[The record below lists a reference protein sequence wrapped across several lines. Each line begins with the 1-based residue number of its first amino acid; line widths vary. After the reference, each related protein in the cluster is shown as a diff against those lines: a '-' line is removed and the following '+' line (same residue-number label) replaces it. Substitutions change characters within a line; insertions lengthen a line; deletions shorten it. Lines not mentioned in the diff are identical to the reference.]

1 MDDELVAIDV
11 HTHLAAPEAIGHMEA
26 MGAYFKREVRGV
38 PIEET
43 VAMYRGMRIHAV
55 LFGVDRETQG
65 EPYPGNDYVAELVGR
80 YPDTLTGFCSVD
92 PWKGQLAVQEVRR
105 SIEELGLRGVKLMPI
120 SQAFY
125 VDDRRFDGLFEE
137 IARLDVPVIIHVG
150 HTGVG
155 AGTPGG
161 GGYRLDFGRPI
172 PHLDELAARYP
183 SMRIIAAHPG
193 WPWHEELLSIM
204 LHKTNVWMDLS
215 GWSPRYIP
223 QSVVRYADTLLQD
236 RILFGTDYPLLTPER
251 WLKDFEEL
259 PIRDAV
265 RPKILRENAAKLL
278 GIGGAE

>member
-1 MDDELVAIDV
+1 M
-11 HTHLAAPEAIGHMEA
+11 
-26 MGAYFKREVRGV
+26 
-38 PIEET
+38 
-43 VAMYRGMRIHAV
+43 
-55 LFGVDRETQG
+55 
-65 EPYPGNDYVAELVGR
+65 
-80 YPDTLTGFCSVD
+80 
-92 PWKGQLAVQEVRR
+92 
-105 SIEELGLRGVKLMPI
+105 
-120 SQAFY
+120 
-125 VDDRRFDGLFEE
+125 
-137 IARLDVPVIIHVG
+137 PVIIHVG

-183 SMRIIAAHPG
+183 SLRIIAAHPG